1 MISLK
6 LMYKNITYPEK
17 TFETVSEFFENDNAG
32 VDDVEALKSHIANDE
47 KYQFSKEATLL
58 DDKKTVIMTRD
69 FETEDVANKWL
80 EARAKLP
87 TIDKNL
93 KEDRMFL

>member
-6 LMYKNITYPEK
+6 LMYKNVAYPDK

-47 KYQFSKEATLL
+47 KYQFSKEAT
-58 DDKKTVIMTRD
+58 
-69 FETEDVANKWL
+69 
-80 EARAKLP
+80 
-87 TIDKNL
+87 
-93 KEDRMFL
+93 

>member
-6 LMYKNITYPEK
+6 LMYKNVAYPDK
-17 TFETVSEFFENDNAG
+17 TFETVSEFFKNDNAG
-32 VDDVEALKSHIANDE
+32 VDDDEALKSHIANDE

-69 FETEDVANKWL
+69 FDTEEVANKWL
-80 EARAKLP
+80 EERAKLS

-93 KEDRMFL
+93 KEDRIFL

>member
-1 MISLK
+1 
-6 LMYKNITYPEK
+6 
-17 TFETVSEFFENDNAG
+17 
-32 VDDVEALKSHIANDE
+32 
-47 KYQFSKEATLL
+47 
-58 DDKKTVIMTRD
+58 MTRD

-80 EARAKLP
+80 EARAELP